1 MHKLLSGSHN
11 ADILSKG
18 ILILDKINLQ
28 VSVPPEISKHNFT
41 SFLWHAGFLA
51 FAQNFMDIDT
61 VIPAML
67 VEAGGTPL
75 HIGLM
80 AAILTGGSSFTQI
93 IFAPLVSNDRFKKK
107 YLLLGINSR
116 MISLLV
122 IALMLWRS
130 SIHYG
135 GNLLVPLFI
144 AITIFAVGGAFAN
157 VSYTDIL
164 GKSVNQESR
173 KKFFSSKQLLNSS
186 ILLLSALLASRVL
199 NLKPYPQ
206 NYALM
211 FVIGFA
217 ALTMASMGFWRIR
230 EITPSRLK
238 IEGVRHYFRVM
249 NNELRT
255 NRRIKYFLGFIN
267 TQGIAISFLPFVIL
281 YAKDIYGT
289 GSSETG
295 KYLLFKVIG
304 GIIISMFVLLF
315 TRFSKYRILLYAN
328 VFLTLLIP
336 GILMLSNIKPPFWM
350 LFLIGGLVF
359 SIYSIT
365 MNGVLLEISG
375 NDNRT
380 IYAGLAG
387 AGNIL
392 PALFPLLGGYII
404 NSLGYTPFFMLYSG
418 IIVLALFFI
427 YKLRCLK

>member
-1 MHKLLSGSHN
+1 MALST
-11 ADILSKG
+11 K
-18 ILILDKINLQ
+18 
-28 VSVPPEISKHNFT
+28 ISKHNFR

-75 HIGLM
+75 HIGIM

-93 IFAPLVSNDRFKKK
+93 IFAPLVSNDHYKRK
-107 YLLLGINSR
+107 YLLAGINSR
-116 MISLLV
+116 MIALLA
-122 IALMLWRS
+122 IAYMLWRS
-130 SIHYG
+130 VNNNSNNI
-135 GNLLVPLFI
+135 LFFLFI

-173 KKFFSSKQLLNSS
+173 KKFFSTKQLITGSVVL
-186 ILLLSALLASRVL
+186 ISAFLAFKVL
-199 NLKPYPQ
+199 NLRPYPG

-217 ALTMASMGFWRIR
+217 GLSTASIGFWRLK
-230 EITPSRLK
+230 ETVPSKLK
-238 IEGVRHYFRVM
+238 IRGVRHYFEVM
-249 NNELRT
+249 RQELRT
-255 NRRIKYFLGFIN
+255 NGRIKYFLGFIN

-281 YAKDIYGT
+281 YAKDIFNT
-289 GSSETG
+289 GSADTG
-295 KYLLFKVIG
+295 RFLIFKVLG
-304 GIIISMFVLLF
+304 GVLISMMILLF
-315 TRFSKYRILLYAN
+315 TRFSKYRILLYLN
-328 VFLTLLIP
+328 VLFSVSLPAILL
-336 GILMLSNIKPPFWM
+336 LSQDDPPFWL
-350 LFLIGGLVF
+350 LFLLGGLVF

-392 PALFPLLGGYII
+392 PALFPLLGGWMIRVF
-404 NSLGYTPFFMLYSG
+404 GYRPFFLLYG
-418 IIVLALFFI
+418 GVVLLALFFI
-427 YKLRCLK
+427 YRLRCLK

>member
-1 MHKLLSGSHN
+1 
-11 ADILSKG
+11 
-18 ILILDKINLQ
+18 
-28 VSVPPEISKHNFT
+28 VPVPPSISKHNFR

-67 VEAGGTPL
+67 VEAGGTSL
-75 HIGLM
+75 HIGIM

-135 GNLLVPLFI
+135 GNILAPLFV
-144 AITIFAVGGAFAN
+144 AITVFAVGGAFAN

-164 GKSVNQESR
+164 GKSVNQERR
-173 KKFFSSKQLLNSS
+173 KKFFSSKQLLTSF
-186 ILLLSALLASRVL
+186 IVLLSAFFASRVL
-199 NLKPYPQ
+199 NLRPYPQ
-206 NYALM
+206 NYAIM
-211 FVIGFA
+211 FVIGFS
-217 ALTMASMGFWRIR
+217 ALTVASLGFWRIR
-230 EITPSRLK
+230 ENTPSRLK
-238 IEGVRHYFRVM
+238 IAGVRHYFQVM
-249 NNELRT
+249 KNELHN

-281 YAKDIYGT
+281 YAKDVYGT
-289 GSSETG
+289 GSSDTG
-295 KYLLFKVIG
+295 NFLLFKVIG
-304 GIIISMFVLLF
+304 GVIISMFVLLF

-328 VFLTLLIP
+328 VFLTLIIP
-336 GILMLSNIKPPFWM
+336 GVLLLSNAKPPFWM
-350 LFLIGGLVF
+350 LFLIGGVVF

-380 IYAGLAG
+380 IYTGLAG

-392 PALFPLLGGYII
+392 PALFPLFGGYLIR
-404 NSLGYTPFFMLYSG
+404 SFGYTPFFMLYAG
-418 IIVLALFFI
+418 IILLSLFFI